1 MADKN
6 RKKSKR
12 PPKKKKS
19 STNGRKYYYKV
30 SSEGVRKR
38 VYVRKQ
44 SDKPRKKSLYSK
56 FSSET
61 SKFLKREGV
70 SWSEFGETYPQ
81 AISYLWNKSKDT
93 YKDNKEGLQY
103 AVDNIEESFFTIVS
117 NYDDFSK
124 RIEYIDDI
132 DGLSWW
138 DLADKLGDINFSSN
152 DNVIF
157 SLQGDFGGLIP
168 IDGLDLRTFFNVSK
182 LGNELS
188 SKITTRNMSSSER
201 DSVRNMG
208 IPNSSDLHV
217 SVEYDYDSDSDS
229 LNAIISIPDLPKY
242 LNYHFHGLK
251 PGEEVEQKEV
261 KQKDIES
268 TLAENDDYV
277 GKEDVSVSEK
287 SLQIELER
295 EKQKTIDKEL
305 ELIRELKELGVSKEQ
320 IRKRLGYE

>member
-1 MADKN
+1 MAEKN
-6 RKKSKR
+6 RNKSKR
-12 PPKKKKS
+12 PTSRKKKS
-19 STNGRKYYYKV
+19 SAPARKYYYKV

-70 SWSEFGETYPQ
+70 SWREFGETYPK

-103 AVDNIEESFFTIVS
+103 AVDNIDQSFFSIVS

-138 DLADKLGDINFSSN
+138 DLADKLQDINFSSN
-152 DNVIF
+152 DNVVF
-157 SLQGDFGGLIP
+157 SLPGDFGGLISV
-168 IDGLDLRTFFNVSK
+168 DGLDLRTFFNVSK

-201 DSVRNMG
+201 DSMRNMG

-217 SVEYDYDSDSDS
+217 SVQYDYDTDSDS

-251 PGEEVEQKEV
+251 PGEEVEYEV
-261 KQKDIES
+261 KQKHVEIDFVES
-268 TLAENDDYV
+268 DYLEEE
-277 GKEDVSVSEK
+277 EDVSVSEM
-287 SLQIELER
+287 SAQIELER